1 MKRLG
6 NVMVALLLAASQIYA
21 ADIKVSELPAAT
33 TVGSTDVFVGV
44 QSGVT
49 KKFSLSLI
57 SSGVVAD
64 LDLSP
69 YVLLAGDA
77 DGQTIKGVTGTGS
90 PRLAL
95 GVVDEFSGS
104 LISGEDAGPYSR
116 LSVTSFNED
125 EIPQFSF
132 KNLINSYIGSFTCN
146 AATCTLLSTSGANS
160 TQFSLNPAEIVAS
173 TTELQVIATGT
184 ATITAG
190 DSVEISATKDEVVAE
205 FMAKNALTTK
215 SGLRIVASD
224 TGGANGRAQLYV
236 DGNQAFE
243 ASALRTTIQHCSDYG
258 PLADF
263 STIGNPIE
271 CDRYY
276 DLTLNLPCFY
286 DGTGWKCA
294 ADPVALGT
302 DTTGDYVASATASQ
316 GLLLTGT
323 EAGSLGLI
331 DCAASQVLKRNVG
344 DTAWECA
351 ADDSGAGGVSDGDK
365 GDITV
370 SGSGSTW
377 NVDADS
383 IALGTDTTGGYAAS
397 LTEGGAATTATAL
410 AADPADCAA
419 NQFAT
424 TIAASGALGCSALSD
439 ADIPNGITIT
449 LASTA
454 TALAANGS
462 NCAAGNYPLG
472 VDASGAVE
480 SCTTDDDVPE
490 AADYSALTAGRSLT
504 APSAGT
510 IDADAELYTHT
521 KCMMIESPAVGDD
534 FLFFRAETAITI
546 TGIDCLAADGTSVA
560 VLVKEC
566 NSNGGACG
574 NTEASITCGTT
585 NTTEASGIDDSA
597 VDAGDW
603 MRIDP
608 GTNTGTVTQLSVCV
622 TFTVN
627 D

>member
-33 TVGSTDVFVGV
+33 TVGNTDVFVGV
-44 QSGVT
+44 QGATT
-49 KKFSLSLI
+49 KKFPFSLFEGAFLESATTNYALAAAPGGAALTCTALAANGANCSAGQAPLGVDASGAAEGCWAVPTNYLADSTNYAGSATQGGAATTAVALSANGANCSVGQAPLGVDASGAAEACWTVPTNYLSSSTNYAGSLTQGGAATTATALAANGANCTVGNYPLGVDASGAVESCTALPADDDVPESGDFGALALSGDVT
-57 SSGVVAD
+57 SSG
-64 LDLSP
+64 LTT
-69 YVLLAGDA
+69 
-77 DGQTIKGVTGTGS
+77 TI
-90 PRLAL
+90 
-95 GVVDEFSGS
+95 
-104 LISGEDAGPYSR
+104 
-116 LSVTSFNED
+116 
-125 EIPQFSF
+125 
-132 KNLINSYIGSFTCN
+132 
-146 AATCTLLSTSGANS
+146 GANS
-160 TQFSLNPAEIVAS
+160 
-173 TTELQVIATGT
+173 
-184 ATITAG
+184 
-190 DSVEISATKDEVVAE
+190 
-205 FMAKNALTTK
+205 
-215 SGLRIVASD
+215 
-224 TGGANGRAQLYV
+224 
-236 DGNQAFE
+236 
-243 ASALRTTIQHCSDYG
+243 
-258 PLADF
+258 
-263 STIGNPIE
+263 
-271 CDRYY
+271 
-276 DLTLNLPCFY
+276 
-286 DGTGWKCA
+286 
-294 ADPVALGT
+294 VALGT

-323 EAGSLGLI
+323 EGASLGLI